1 MDYYIIRKIRKTSKK
16 GKFIM
21 EKKILLA
28 VDGSIHSKN
37 AVGYAAGISSLV
49 KNLSYT
55 LFNVQPTISQYII
68 DDAKKN
74 ARVSAELSKIKKKNA
89 EKAQIILEKHKT
101 QMTSL
106 GIKEQYIDMV
116 TRPKMVGTAKDIL
129 EYARQGLYDAIVIGR
144 RGHTLFKEVF
154 MDCTTC
160 NLLEHARNIPVW
172 VVDGKVEPSKI
183 LLAADGSESS
193 IHAVD
198 HLSFIVG
205 HNPDA
210 RITLFHVVPDSIS
223 MGSYAVDGFL
233 EEFLAKKDRQ
243 NIKDFHARVHRMFK
257 EAGISEDRIEI
268 KEVRRS
274 GNAGKAILEEA
285 ETGDYGTVVVGR
297 RGDNRS
303 FFMGSVSKYVL
314 NRTEGRALWVVS

>member
-1 MDYYIIRKIRKTSKK
+1 MD
-16 GKFIM
+16 
-21 EKKILLA
+21 KKILLA
-28 VDGSIHSKN
+28 VDDSIHSKN
-37 AVGYAAGISSLV
+37 AVKYAARISSLAN
-49 KNLSYT
+49 NLSYT
-55 LFNVQPTISQYII
+55 LFNVQPTISQYIL
-68 DDAKKN
+68 DDAKKD
-74 ARVSAELSKIKKKNA
+74 ARVSAELSKIKRKNA
-89 EKAQIILEKHKT
+89 KEAESVLEKYKT
-101 QMTSL
+101 QMINL
-106 GIKEQYIDMV
+106 GIKEQHVDTV
-116 TRPKMVGTAKDIL
+116 TRPKMEGRAKDVL
-129 EYARQGLYDAIVIGR
+129 EYARKGLYDTIVVGR
-144 RGHTLFKEVF
+144 RGQSLLKEVF

-160 NLLEHARNIPVW
+160 NLLEHARDIPVW
-172 VVDGKVEPSKI
+172 VVDGDVAASKI

-193 IHAVD
+193 IRAVD

-205 HNPDA
+205 HNPDV

-233 EEFLAKKDRQ
+233 EEFLVEKDRQ
-243 NIKDFHARVHRMFK
+243 KIKDFHDRVRGMFK
-257 EAGISEDRIEI
+257 EAGIPEDRIEI
-268 KEVRRS
+268 KEVQRS